1 MEGTLRILIVE
12 DDPRL
17 ARGMAAS
24 LEAASFAVDVAHNG
38 EDAAA
43 FAAADPFNAII
54 LDLGLPDGD
63 GLELLRMLRRRGDT
77 TPIMIVTARDAVD
90 DRVAGLDYGADDY
103 MAKPFHPRELE
114 SRVRALV
121 RRSIGSPD
129 PVLRV
134 GALTLDRS
142 TRRVALA
149 DAPVDLRRREMA
161 VLETLMGRPGKV
173 VPKDR
178 MAAEVFALSEAVA
191 PNALEV
197 YVGRLRRKL
206 SPGGPTIHTVRG
218 LGYMIDAH

>member
-1 MEGTLRILIVE
+1 MRILIVE

-24 LEAASFAVDVAHNG
+24 LEAASFAVDVAHNCD
-38 EDAAA
+38 DAVA
-43 FAAADPFNAII
+43 FAAADPCHAII

-63 GLELLRMLRRRGDT
+63 GLELLKKLRRSGDT

-142 TRRVALA
+142 TRRVELG
-149 DAPVDLRRREMA
+149 DSPIELRRREMA

-206 SPGGPTIHTVRG
+206 SPQRHCHGAGQDR
-218 LGYMIDAH
+218 L